1 MRKPM
6 LWVKTF
12 HLFFVISWFAGI
24 FYLPRLFVNHA
35 SHKSDE
41 HHELLIGMEHRLIKM
56 MDFTLVFVL
65 ITGTWLLYIVSGGF
79 EKFYF
84 QQGWIHAK
92 ILLVVLLIAYH
103 YWCKKIHQNFKQNK
117 EIHSHKWFRWFN
129 EMPVFV
135 LIAIIYLVLAKP
147 F

>member
-1 MRKPM
+1 MQWIK
-6 LWVKTF
+6 VF

-35 SHKSDE
+35 QHKHTK
-41 HHELLIGMEHRLIKM
+41 HHDLLLGMEKRLLKM

-65 ITGTWLLYIVSGGF
+65 LSGTLLLYFVSGGF
-79 EKFYF
+79 EKYYF
-84 QQGWIHAK
+84 QQGWLHVKISLV
-92 ILLVVLLIAYH
+92 ILLIVYH
-103 YWCKKIHQNFKQNK
+103 YWCKKIHHNFAIGEEN
-117 EIHSHKWFRWFN
+117 HSHKWFRWFN

-135 LIAIIYLVLAKP
+135 LLGILYLVLFKP

>member
-1 MRKPM
+1 M
-6 LWVKTF
+6 LWIKVF

-35 SHKSDE
+35 ENKDTA
-41 HHELLIGMEHRLIKM
+41 HHELLVGMECRLIKM
-56 MDFTLVFVL
+56 MDFTLIFVL
-65 ITGTWLLYIVSGGF
+65 ISGTVLLYKVSGGF
-79 EKFYF
+79 DKSYF

-92 ILLVVLLIAYH
+92 IALVILLIIYH
-103 YWCKKIHQNFKQNK
+103 FWCKKIHQNFKMGD
-117 EIHSHKWFRWFN
+117 EPHSHVWFRWFN

-135 LIAIIYLVLAKP
+135 LLGILYLVFFKP

>member
-1 MRKPM
+1 M

-35 SHKSDE
+35 SNKDNT
-41 HHELLIGMEHRLIKM
+41 HHELLLGMEHRLLKM

-65 ITGTWLLYIVSGGF
+65 ITGIWLLYIMSNGF
-79 EKFYF
+79 DKSYF
-84 QQGWIHAK
+84 QGWILLK
-92 ILLVVLLIAYH
+92 ILLVTALIFYH
-103 YWCKKIHQNFKQNK
+103 AWCKKIHSHFKAGTEK
-117 EIHSHKWFRWFN
+117 HSHKWFRWFN

-135 LIAIIYLVLAKP
+135 LLAILYLVMAKP

>member
-1 MRKPM
+1 M

-12 HLFFVISWFAGI
+12 HIFFIISWFACL

-35 SHKSDE
+35 SNKKSA

-56 MDFTLVFVL
+56 MDFTLFFVL
-65 ITGTWLLYIVSGGF
+65 VTGTWYLYIMSNGF

-84 QQGWIHAK
+84 QQTWIFIK
-92 ILLVVLLIAYH
+92 LGLVILLIVYH
-103 YWCKKIHQNFKQNK
+103 QWCKAIHTNFKTGK
-117 EIHSHKWFRWFN
+117 ETHSHKWFRVFN
-129 EMPVFV
+129 EMPIFI
-135 LIAIIYLVLAKP
+135 LITILYMVVAKP